1 MSLWGVSVVGEAV
14 HVWGQEASGTRSCC
28 EPHAAWWTRR
38 ELHAAGDEGSGDL
51 LPCGAEARRAFP
63 ALRGIARDCSVS
75 AGCCPHGVVMSDVT
89 VFALA
94 LNTLSRRV

>member
-14 HVWGQEASGTRSCC
+14 HVWGQGASGTRSCC

-63 ALRGIARDCSVS
+63 ALRGIARRHREGLLRLCRVL
-75 AGCCPHGVVMSDVT
+75 SDVT